1 MLSLP
6 ATNPVL
12 IVAIAMGIFLVAPAL
27 MRPLRLPGLIGVIVA
42 GVIVGPNG
50 LNLLARD
57 ATIVLLGTVGLL
69 YLMFLAG
76 SDIDLQGFR
85 RYRTRSLV
93 FGTLSYLIPQTAGIG
108 VGLLLG
114 YPMAAAVLLG
124 SMFGSHTLVAYPIAA
139 RFGIAKNAAVTTA
152 VGGTIVTDSAAL
164 LVLAV
169 VAAGTTGDLDAA
181 FWLRLGGLLTLYV
194 LLIWFGLPRVGRW
207 FFRRQQ
213 TGATGEY
220 VFVLT
225 ALFTGAFLAQL
236 AGVQPIVGAFLV
248 GLALNRLVPEQST
261 LRNRLHFFGDA
272 FFIPFF
278 LLSIGML
285 VDVRILLASARAW
298 EVMIAMVVTVTVMK
312 SAAAF
317 LTMKLFGYARE
328 EGWTIAGLTVPQAAA
343 TLAVTLVGVEVGLFD
358 DFVLNGAVMMILV
371 TCTLGPWAV
380 GRYGRAVALRD
391 EQRPYEAAEAPQ
403 RVMVPM
409 ANPAT
414 AGALLDL
421 AMIIREPGST
431 QALYPATV
439 VQGEL
444 GRSEQEVA
452 LAERMLSEAVAYASG
467 AEVPVIP
474 VTRVD
479 HNFAKGIARAAAET
493 RTTTIIVGWDGRPA
507 LKRGVFGSVLDQLLE
522 QTRQEVMVARL
533 GHPLNTTERVI
544 VLIPPGSDHMPGF
557 HESVRQLKL
566 MASRLSAPI
575 VAYVVG
581 APPDAYRRR
590 LQKLRPAAE
599 VTVERAA
606 SWRWVLARL
615 RETLTP
621 TDLVVVLSA
630 REGAVSWVP
639 QLEELP
645 GQLATLVPKSF
656 VMIYPSEL
664 AAPSSGER
672 AAPPARVL
680 TAERVIFDLDAA
692 TLEQAVDLLLRTE
705 FDGRPWLLSQAGN
718 ALLADWPR
726 ALNELRPGAVVL
738 HAPVRGLDEPITFLG
753 ISRAGVPIDDAR
765 APAQLLFILLSTF
778 ESGDD
783 HLQHLSEIARMVG
796 DPARSGELL
805 EARSPDDLLEAFPRT

>member
-1 MLSLP
+1 
-6 ATNPVL
+6 V
-12 IVAIAMGIFLVAPAL
+12 V
-27 MRPLRLPGLIGVIVA
+27 
-42 GVIVGPNG
+42 VGPNG

-85 RYRTRSLV
+85 RYRSRSLI
-93 FGTLSYLIPQTAGIG
+93 FGALSYLIPQGGGIA

-181 FWLRLGGLLTLYV
+181 FWVRLAGMLGLYV
-194 LLIWFGLPRVGRW
+194 VMVWYGLPRLGRW
-207 FFRRQQ
+207 FLRRQQ
-213 TGATGEY
+213 AGATGEY
-220 VFVLT
+220 VFVLA
-225 ALFTGAFLAQL
+225 ALFTGAYLAQV

-285 VDVRILLASARAW
+285 VDVRILLASGRAW
-298 EVMIAMVVTVTVMK
+298 EVMLAMVATVILLK

-317 LTMKLFGYARE
+317 LTTKLFGYAPE

-380 GRYGRAVALRD
+380 GRWGRAVALRD

-414 AGALLDL
+414 AATLLDL
-421 AMIIREPGST
+421 AMIIRQPGST

-444 GRSEQEVA
+444 GRSAQDVA

-467 AEVPVIP
+467 AEVPVVP

-493 RTTTIIVGWDGRPA
+493 RTTTIIVGWDGRPSIR
-507 LKRGVFGSVLDQLLE
+507 RGVFGSVLDQLLE
-522 QTRQEVMVARL
+522 QTRQEVIIGRL
-533 GHPLNTTERVI
+533 GHPLNTTQRLI
-544 VLIPPGSDHMPGF
+544 VLIPPGADHMPGF
-557 HESVRQLKL
+557 KESARQLKL
-566 MASRLSAPI
+566 MASRLGAPI
-575 VAYVVG
+575 VAYTVAA
-581 APPDAYRRR
+581 APEPYRTQ
-590 LQKLRPAAE
+590 LEKLRPAAE
-599 VTVERAA
+599 LAVERAA
-606 SWRWVLARL
+606 SWRWVLAML
-615 RETLTP
+615 RETLQP
-621 TDLVVVLSA
+621 ADLVAVLSA
-630 REGAVSWVP
+630 RPGAVAWEP
-639 QLEELP
+639 QLDELP
-645 GQLATLVPKSF
+645 GQLAALAPESF

-664 AAPSSGER
+664 AAPSEGER
-672 AAPPARVL
+672 AAPKSRVL
-680 TAERVIFDLDAA
+680 VPRRVLFDFEADSVPHGL
-692 TLEQAVDLLLRTE
+692 DLLLRTE
-705 FDGRPWLLSQAGN
+705 FDGRPWLLSQAGS

-726 ALNELRPGAVVL
+726 AMNELRPGVVVL
-738 HAPVRGLDEPITFLG
+738 HAPVPGIDEPITFLG
-753 ISRAGVPIDDAR
+753 ISSTGIPIEEAR
-765 APAQLLFILLSTF
+765 APVRLLFVLLSTL

-783 HLQHLSEIARMVG
+783 HLHHLSEIARMIG
-796 DPARSGELL
+796 DPVRLAELL
-805 EARSPDDLLEAFPRT
+805 DARTADDLLEAFPRSAVN